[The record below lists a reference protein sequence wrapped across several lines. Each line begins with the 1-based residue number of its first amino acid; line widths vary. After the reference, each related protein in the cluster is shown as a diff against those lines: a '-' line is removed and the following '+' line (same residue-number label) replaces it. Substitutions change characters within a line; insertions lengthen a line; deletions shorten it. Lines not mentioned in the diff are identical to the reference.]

1 MSQIRRADHDPEAHV
16 LVRTYAITH
25 LPSLSIAP
33 RQMDWHQLAYASS
46 GVMTV
51 GTAHGTW
58 VVPPHRAVWIPA
70 GVRHEVEMF
79 GRVSVRTVFFK
90 TSITRN
96 TPTRCLAVNVSPL
109 LRELVLRAMR
119 LNVLR
124 DNIASQRRLAHVML
138 DQIDTLEAA
147 PLQLPWPRDH
157 RGRRTAELLVT
168 HPNRDWGLDEVS
180 RQAGASKR
188 SLERVFR
195 RETGMTLGR
204 WRQRAR
210 LIHSL
215 RLVASDQPVTQVALA
230 VGYRSPSAYVS
241 AFRRTL
247 GATPGRYFDMERQPG
262 VTSP

>member
-1 MSQIRRADHDPEAHV
+1 MSQIRQTGGDPDDAV
-16 LVRTYAITH
+16 LVRTYAVTH
-25 LPSLSIAP
+25 PPSLSIDP
-33 RQMDWHQLAYASS
+33 REVAWHQLAYASS

-51 GTAHGTW
+51 RTVHGTW

-70 GVRHEVEMF
+70 GIEHAVEMF

-90 TSITRN
+90 TSLTQDP
-96 TPTRCLAVNVSPL
+96 PTRCLAVNVSPL
-109 LRELVLRAMR
+109 LRELILHAMR

-124 DNIASQRRLAHVML
+124 RDVAAQRRLAHVLL
-138 DQIDTLEAA
+138 DQLDAVGAA
-147 PLQLPWPRDH
+147 PLQLPWPSDPRA
-157 RGRRTAELLVT
+157 RRAAELLVT
-168 HPNRDWGLDEVS
+168 HPDRDWRLDEVS

-188 SLERVFR
+188 SLERIFR

-215 RLVASDQPVTQVALA
+215 RLVASGQPVTQVALA

-241 AFRRTL
+241 AFRRVL
-247 GATPGRYFDMERQPG
+247 GATPGRYFEPGWQP
-262 VTSP
+262 TDAA